1 MTKKILLLILFISVA
16 HIQSQTI
23 NLVSN
28 NNSGYK
34 IILSA
39 SASHWDSL
47 AATELQNYIK
57 EISTVQIPIINSGS
71 PVSDK
76 EIVIGRNQ
84 HSEKLDFSSIHD
96 KDGYIIKTSG
106 NKIYFAGGTGKGTL
120 NAVYTFLEKYLGC
133 RMYSSKVK
141 IIPKQDSII
150 LPEINIAEN
159 PVFNYRDILYSESRI
174 DEYCQWHKLVDS
186 NDRKTWGMYVH
197 TLQSLLPA
205 DKYFKKHPEY
215 YALRNGIRVPEQPC
229 LSNPDVFKIVVAE
242 LRRRMKENPNAKIW
256 SVSQN
261 DNYSYCQCDKCN
273 KINKREGSPS
283 GSVINFVNKVA
294 KEFPDKIIS
303 TLAYEFSRKAPK
315 IIKPEK
321 NVNIMLCT
329 IECYRTKPLEADTS
343 EGSFVKD
350 LHDWSKLTNNIYLW
364 DYVVQFTNFVSP
376 FPNFQVLQPNIQL
389 FARYGVK
396 MIFEQGASGAPGAE
410 FNELRTYILA
420 KLLWNPYLDVDSL
433 MNDFLNGY
441 YGSAGKYIRNYID
454 LMTSNLNKSGA
465 QLWIYSSPIESMKD
479 YLAPEFLKEYYNI
492 FTEAINSVSDSP
504 QYLER
509 VKIAL
514 LPVQYAM
521 LEQAKVIG
529 VGDNGIMIN
538 AGNVY
543 KPNPKIINLLSNF
556 YTECKSTGDVLIN
569 EKRLT
574 ADTYVARYNTLLAKT
589 MQNPLGLFK
598 PVKFITAPSA
608 KYPAN
613 GEKTLTDGLRG
624 DEDHH
629 FNWLGFEGEDM
640 EAVLDLQQPTVIKKV
655 SADFLQI
662 MQSWIFLPQQLEISI
677 SDDGNNF
684 RNISTIQNFEP
695 LNKDGAF
702 IHTFSAEFA
711 AVKTRYIKLKAVN
724 IKTCPRWHP
733 GYPEKAWIF
742 TDEIVVE

>member
-1 MTKKILLLILFISVA
+1 MTKKILLLILFIYA
-16 HIQSQTI
+16 ARIQSQTI

-28 NNSGYK
+28 NNSEYK

-39 SASHWDSL
+39 AASHWDSL
-47 AATELQNYIK
+47 AATELQYYIM
-57 EISTVQIPIINSGS
+57 EISTVKIPIINGDSQ
-71 PVSDK
+71 VSDK
-76 EIVIGRNQ
+76 EIVIGKNP
-84 HSEKLDFSSIHD
+84 HSEKLDLSSIHD

-106 NKIYFAGGTGKGTL
+106 NKIYFAGGAGKGAL
-120 NAVYTFLEKYLGC
+120 NAVYTFLERYLGC
-133 RMYSSKVK
+133 RMYTSKVK
-141 IIPKQDSII
+141 IVPKQDSII

-159 PVFNYRDILYSESRI
+159 PVFNYRDILYSESLI
-174 DEYCQWHKLVDS
+174 DEYCRWHKLVDS

-197 TLQSLLPA
+197 TLQSLLPP

-315 IIKPEK
+315 TLKPEK

-343 EGSFVKD
+343 EGSFVRD
-350 LHDWSKLTNNIYLW
+350 LYDWSKLTNNIYLW

-410 FNELRTYILA
+410 FNELRTYMLA
-420 KLLWNPYLDVDSL
+420 KLLWNPYLNVDSL

-441 YGSAGKYIRNYID
+441 YSSAGKYIRNYID
-454 LMTSNLNKSGA
+454 LMTANLNKSGA

-492 FTEAINSVSDSP
+492 FTEAINSVLDSP

-529 VGDNGIMIN
+529 VGDNGIMISADN
-538 AGNVY
+538 AY
-543 KPNPKIINLLSNF
+543 KPNPKIINLLSDF

-574 ADTYVARYNTLLAKT
+574 AGTYVARYNTLLAKT

-598 PVKFITAPSA
+598 PVKFITAPST

-655 SADFLQI
+655 STDFLQI
-662 MQSWIFLPQQLEISI
+662 MQSWIFLPQQLEISV
-677 SDDGNNF
+677 SENGNNF
-684 RNISTIQNFEP
+684 SNISTIQNFEP

-711 AVKTRYIKLKAVN
+711 AVKTRFIKLKAVS

-733 GYPEKAWIF
+733 GYPDKAWIF
-742 TDEIVVE
+742 TDEVVVE